1 VVSAGENVTFNI
13 NGVMYTRQTNES
25 GQAKLNINLGPGNY
39 TITAMYND
47 CRVTNN
53 IEVLPVLFAE
63 DLVKKYGISDQ
74 FKALLVDGQGNPF
87 PNQNITFNI
96 NGVFYQR
103 TTNDEG
109 YAALNIRLGS
119 PNDSYIIT
127 SSFNGTNISNK
138 ITIVD

>member
-1 VVSAGENVTFNI
+1 
-13 NGVMYTRQTNES
+13 
-25 GQAKLNINLGPGNY
+25 
-39 TITAMYND
+39 MYND
-47 CRVTNN
+47 CRVSNN